1 MTKSGE
7 LSRRWYSLRPQFGD
21 VLPHRGDVRRE
32 ITPPLLLRVGRG
44 VTHEGRERDF
54 RVDDDV
60 LLLGQ
65 VQHHVGPQVAP
76 LLVLDVVLRL
86 VVDALREGRTV
97 EDRFEQHLAPVAL
110 HLRIA
115 FQGVGQVPGLGGDR
129 LVEFH
134 QAFEFRFQLAP
145 LGGLRGVDLLD
156 ALAEVDDVLL
166 ERFQK
171 DVDRL
176 PAGLLEPLRLL
187 AQNLR
192 REVFELQAETL
203 FELFAFGFLGG
214 ALLGVLLFQAGD
226 FRLGR
231 GAQGGQFGF
240 GAQPRFDLHADVRFG
255 LQAGLLGGGL
265 VGTQVA
271 GFAAGGGEH
280 GPERRREGA
289 EHDDCKNE
297 CGVHTDK
304 GRIFRGIFRIF
315 DRQTL

>member
-1 MTKSGE
+1 M
-7 LSRRWYSLRPQFGD
+7 
-21 VLPHRGDVRRE
+21 
-32 ITPPLLLRVGRG
+32 
-44 VTHEGRERDF
+44 
-54 RVDDDV
+54 
-60 LLLGQ
+60 
-65 VQHHVGPQVAP
+65 
-76 LLVLDVVLRL
+76 LDV
-86 VVDALREGRTV
+86 
-97 EDRFEQHLAPVAL
+97 F
-110 HLRIA
+110 
-115 FQGVGQVPGLGGDR
+115 
-129 LVEFH
+129 
-134 QAFEFRFQLAP
+134 
-145 LGGLRGVDLLD
+145 LD
-156 ALAEVDDVLL
+156 ALIDSL
-166 ERFQK
+166 K
-171 DVDRL
+171 TL
-176 PAGLLEPLRLL
+176 P
-187 AQNLR
+187 
-192 REVFELQAETL
+192 F
-203 FELFAFGFLGG
+203 LFAAYFLIEYLEHRASSKMERGLQKLGKFGPIGG

-315 DRQTL
+315 DVV

>member
-1 MTKSGE
+1 MFSLNGF
-7 LSRRWYSLRPQFGD
+7 SRMSID
-21 VLPHRGDVRRE
+21 S
-32 ITPPLLLRVGRG
+32 
-44 VTHEGRERDF
+44 
-54 RVDDDV
+54 
-60 LLLGQ
+60 
-65 VQHHVGPQVAP
+65 
-76 LLVLDVVLRL
+76 LLVSLNRCDCSPRIS
-86 VVDALREGRTV
+86 
-97 EDRFEQHLAPVAL
+97 VA
-110 HLRIA
+110 I
-115 FQGVGQVPGLGGDR
+115 
-129 LVEFH
+129 
-134 QAFEFRFQLAP
+134 
-145 LGGLRGVDLLD
+145 
-156 ALAEVDDVLL
+156 
-166 ERFQK
+166 
-171 DVDRL
+171 
-176 PAGLLEPLRLL
+176 
-187 AQNLR
+187 
-192 REVFELQAETL
+192 
-203 FELFAFGFLGG
+203 GFLGG

-280 GPERRREGA
+280 GSERRREGA

>member
-1 MTKSGE
+1 M
-7 LSRRWYSLRPQFGD
+7 
-21 VLPHRGDVRRE
+21 
-32 ITPPLLLRVGRG
+32 
-44 VTHEGRERDF
+44 
-54 RVDDDV
+54 
-60 LLLGQ
+60 
-65 VQHHVGPQVAP
+65 
-76 LLVLDVVLRL
+76 
-86 VVDALREGRTV
+86 
-97 EDRFEQHLAPVAL
+97 
-110 HLRIA
+110 
-115 FQGVGQVPGLGGDR
+115 
-129 LVEFH
+129 
-134 QAFEFRFQLAP
+134 
-145 LGGLRGVDLLD
+145 
-156 ALAEVDDVLL
+156 
-166 ERFQK
+166 
-171 DVDRL
+171 
-176 PAGLLEPLRLL
+176 
-187 AQNLR
+187 
-192 REVFELQAETL
+192 QAETL

-271 GFAAGGGEH
+271 GFAAGG
-280 GPERRREGA
+280 

>member
-1 MTKSGE
+1 MRKS
-7 LSRRWYSLRPQFGD
+7 
-21 VLPHRGDVRRE
+21 
-32 ITPPLLLRVGRG
+32 T
-44 VTHEGRERDF
+44 
-54 RVDDDV
+54 
-60 LLLGQ
+60 
-65 VQHHVGPQVAP
+65 
-76 LLVLDVVLRL
+76 
-86 VVDALREGRTV
+86 
-97 EDRFEQHLAPVAL
+97 
-110 HLRIA
+110 
-115 FQGVGQVPGLGGDR
+115 
-129 LVEFH
+129 
-134 QAFEFRFQLAP
+134 
-145 LGGLRGVDLLD
+145 
-156 ALAEVDDVLL
+156 DVLL

-255 LQAGLLGGGL
+255 LQAGLSGGGL

-271 GFAAGGGEH
+271 GFAAGGGE
-280 GPERRREGA
+280 PWPRAPPRRAPSTMIARMNAVFILTKVEFSV
-289 EHDDCKNE
+289 EFF
-297 CGVHTDK
+297 VSLTDK
-304 GRIFRGIFRIF
+304 LF
-315 DRQTL
+315 DSCNV